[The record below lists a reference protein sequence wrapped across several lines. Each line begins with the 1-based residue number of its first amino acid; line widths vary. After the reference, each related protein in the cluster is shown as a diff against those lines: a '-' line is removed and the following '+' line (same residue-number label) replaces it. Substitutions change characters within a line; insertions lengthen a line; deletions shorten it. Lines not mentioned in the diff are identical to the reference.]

1 MTTALLLLRAAQL
14 GIPVS
19 DLDTLSV
26 GMLLDMYT
34 EALNDHEEYAI
45 IGTEEDF
52 NRL

>member
-1 MTTALLLLRAAQL
+1 MSTALLLLRAAQL

-34 EALNDHEEYAI
+34 EALNDQEEYAI

>member
-1 MTTALLLLRAAQL
+1 MSTALLLLRAAQL

-34 EALNDHEEYAI
+34 EALNDQEEYPVLA
-45 IGTEEDF
+45 TQEDF
-52 NRL
+52 DRF